1 MYVLLWRREKR
12 RDIHPNQTF
21 PYMGRLN
28 LKVAETDDFQH
39 LVVSRDTA

>member
-1 MYVLLWRREKR
+1 MFFSGAENEP

-21 PYMGRLN
+21 PYIGRLN
-28 LKVAETDDFQH
+28 LKVAETDNFQH